1 MWEGGG
7 WMLVPRNG
15 NGEKHSLNPCSD
27 TVQEPGQACGA
38 GSSSPSSSFS
48 EGTQQRT
55 IGAESL

>member
-1 MWEGGG
+1 
-7 WMLVPRNG
+7 MLVPRNG
-15 NGEKHSLNPCSD
+15 NGEKHSPNPCSD